1 MYKWFK
7 LSEFDSPD
15 RPGSG
20 TLMEHEVVQ
29 ASTSPATSMA
39 FRSSPPGFAPS
50 GQQEPDRTGYPA
62 SPNSSHLLGWAVD
75 IAVPNSQRRFLLL
88 EALLDAGFHRI
99 GLGQNFIHCDLD
111 PNKSQHALDILRKA
125 RTVHQVDLNFAS
137 LRTASTFS
145 LSVTYTLT
153 LSV

>member
-29 ASTSPATSMA
+29 ALDIARDIYGFPMIITSG
-39 FRSSPPGFAPS
+39 FRTVEYNRSLIE
-50 GQQEPDRTGYPA
+50 QGYPA

-111 PNKSQHALDILRKA
+111 PNKSP
-125 RTVHQVDLNFAS
+125 N
-137 LRTASTFS
+137 
-145 LSVTYTLT
+145 TLWIY
-153 LSV
+153 

>member
-20 TLMEHEVVQ
+20 ELMEHEVVQ
-29 ASTSPATSMA
+29 ALDIA
-39 FRSSPPGFAPS
+39 R
-50 GQQEPDRTGYPA
+50 DIYGYPRVITSGFRTIEHNRSLIERGYAA

-75 IAVPNSQRRFLLL
+75 IAVPNSQRRFLMV

-99 GLGQNFIHCDLD
+99 GLGKTFIHVDMD
-111 PNKSQHALDILRKA
+111 PNKTPNCIW
-125 RTVHQVDLNFAS
+125 
-137 LRTASTFS
+137 
-145 LSVTYTLT
+145 TY
-153 LSV
+153 